1 MSSRTIERRAVFGFL
16 GRLGLVGAL
25 APMPLRRATG
35 QTRRQSTLLIGLDIS
50 SVKFFDPARATEYA
64 SYPTLRAVYE
74 ALVTMPPG
82 DYSQFTPL
90 LAQTWQRTAD
100 GKGLRFHLRSGVKFA
115 SGNPVTSD
123 DVKFSYERVAN
134 LKDQPSDQFTL
145 NIERIDVIDPL
156 TVDIIFKDP
165 GIPML
170 GFIGAPQLAIQ
181 DAKDVVAH
189 GGTSAIDAES
199 TDKATGWLNQNSAG
213 TGPYR
218 LVRWERNTT
227 IAMVRNPNYWRGPVP
242 FERVIIQHM
251 PESSVQMLA
260 LRRGDLDLAFN
271 LTPEQITAISGDPN
285 VRIVRKPSLDF
296 MYMTLTSS
304 AQINPALARKEAR
317 QAIACAIDYD
327 GIRDSLLGGAAIR
340 PLNFIPVGMAG
351 SSEEQTRQF
360 GYHQDLARARSLLES
375 AGLPNGFSFDLAY
388 GNEAFASVTYGVVAQ
403 KLQSDLARVGIKV
416 NLQPMDSVNFRTM
429 YVNGK
434 STSVLTFWSGNM
446 DVSLWTLAT
455 VERVAKRVH
464 WDVPPSTTSLCHQAL
479 REEDIPKQQ
488 ALWLE
493 FQKVLTEQCNYI
505 VLFQPMLQ
513 VAARTSV
520 KDVDL
525 TAIGGLIE
533 MYDVKPSV

>member
-1 MSSRTIERRAVFGFL
+1 MSSRAIERRAVFGIL
-16 GRLGLVGAL
+16 GRLGLVGAI
-25 APMPLRRATG
+25 APMPVRRAAG
-35 QTRRQSTLLIGLDIS
+35 QSRRQSTLLIGLDIS
-50 SVKFFDPARATEYA
+50 GVKFFDPARATEYA

-82 DYSQFTPL
+82 DYSQFRPL
-90 LAQTWQRTAD
+90 LAQTWERTSD
-100 GKGLRFHLRSGVKFA
+100 GKGLRFHLRSGKFA
-115 SGNPVTSD
+115 SGNPVTAD

-134 LKDQPSDQFTL
+134 LKDQPSVQFTL
-145 NIERIDVIDPL
+145 NIEQIDVIDPL

-170 GFIGAPQLAIQ
+170 GFIGAPQLALQ
-181 DAKDVVAH
+181 DAKQVVAH
-189 GGTSAIDAES
+189 GGTSATDAE
-199 TDKATGWLNQNSAG
+199 TKDKATGWLNQNSAG

-227 IAMVRNPNYWRGPVP
+227 IAMARNPDYWRGPAP

-260 LRRGDLDLAFN
+260 LRQGDLDLAFN
-271 LTPEQITAISGDPN
+271 LNPEQINAVATDPN

-304 AQINPALARKEAR
+304 AEINPALARKEAR
-317 QAIACAIDYD
+317 QAVAYAIDYE

-360 GYHQDLARARSLLES
+360 GYHQDLARARSLLET
-375 AGLPNGFSFDLAY
+375 AGLPDGFSFDLAY

-403 KLQSDLARVGIKV
+403 KLQSDLARIGIKA
-416 NLQPMDSVNFRTM
+416 NLRPMDSVNFRTM
-429 YVNGK
+429 YVEGK

-446 DVSLWTLAT
+446 DVSLWTMAA
-455 VERVAKRVH
+455 VERVANRVH
-464 WDVPPSTTSLCHQAL
+464 WVVPQSTTNLCHQAL
-479 REEDIPKQQ
+479 REENIAKQQ
-488 ALWLE
+488 ALWFE
-493 FQKVLTEQCNYI
+493 FQKVLADQCNYI

-533 MYDVKPSV
+533 MYDVKPSM